1 MAETPTAPTITAT
14 MNYLG
19 EQRDRPFYHTTHR
32 HLSNLVNDPREVAI
46 ADARAIS
53 PSLAV
58 EGFIVVSDPLPGLD
72 LRDAAVRD
80 GAYLL
85 HLEDRICAATGA
97 RRLISDV
104 SNIRLP
110 DPGAFQVALR
120 TVHADYTAASARR
133 LLAQSWDRRLEQEE
147 GLIDTAE
154 LIAASLDAPAEAR
167 RYSRV
172 LAINAWRPI
181 SDPPH
186 DLPLAL
192 CASNSIDPDD
202 LREAD
207 FLEEYSDTARYGDA
221 LSLCRANPR
230 HRWYQVSA
238 MRQDELLL
246 FVEHDFAD
254 PARPPVMHS
263 AFADPLCP
271 PSAVGRASV
280 EVRTF
285 AFFE

>member
-1 MAETPTAPTITAT
+1 MAETTTAPTITAT

-19 EQRDRPFYHTTHR
+19 DQDDRPFYHTTHR
-32 HLSNLVNDPREVAI
+32 HLSRVTYDPREVAI
-46 ADARAIS
+46 ADARGLS
-53 PSLAV
+53 PSLSV
-58 EGFIVVSDPLPGLD
+58 EGFMLVADPLSVLD
-72 LRDAAVRD
+72 LRDPEIRD
-80 GAYLL
+80 GAYLV
-85 HLEDRICAATGA
+85 HLQDRIRAATGA
-97 RRLISDV
+97 RQVISDV
-104 SNIRLP
+104 ANIRLP

-133 LLAQSWDRRLEQEE
+133 LLAQVWDRGVPQEQ
-147 GLIDTAE
+147 GLADTAA
-154 LIAASLDAPAEAR
+154 LVAASLDAPPGEM

-192 CASNSIDPDD
+192 CASNSIDQDD
-202 LREAD
+202 VRAAD
-207 FLEEYSDTARYGDA
+207 FLEEYSETARYGDE

-230 HRWYQVSA
+230 HRWYQFSR

-246 FVEHDFAD
+246 FVEHDFAEPD
-254 PARPPVMHS
+254 SPPVMHS
-263 AFADPLCP
+263 AFADPGCP
-271 PSAVGRASV
+271 PGVAGRASV

-285 AFFE
+285 AFFD

>member
-1 MAETPTAPTITAT
+1 MAQAPATTAT

-19 EQRDRPFYHTTHR
+19 DQDDRPFYHTTHR
-32 HLSNLVNDPREVAI
+32 HLSRLAHDPREVAI
-46 ADARAIS
+46 TDARGTA
-53 PSLAV
+53 PSLAA
-58 EGFIVVSDPLPGLD
+58 EGFMLVADPIPDLD
-72 LRDAAVRD
+72 LRDAGVRD
-80 GAYLL
+80 GAYLV
-85 HLEDRICAATGA
+85 HLQDRIREATGA
-97 RRLISDV
+97 CRVVSDV
-104 SNIRLP
+104 ANIRLP
-110 DPGAFQVALR
+110 DPNAFQVALR

-133 LLAQSWDRRLEQEE
+133 LLAEVWDRRLGRED
-147 GLIDTAE
+147 GLAETAA
-154 LIAASLDAPAEAR
+154 LIAASLDAPPDRR

-192 CASNSIDPDD
+192 CASNSIDAGD
-202 LREAD
+202 LREGD
-207 FLEEYSDTARYGDA
+207 FLEVYSDTSRYAGT

-230 HRWYQVSA
+230 HRWYQFSA

-246 FVEHDFAD
+246 FVEQDFAD

-263 AFADPLCP
+263 AFADPDCP
-271 PSAVGRASV
+271 PGVRGRASV

-285 AFFE
+285 AFFD